1 MALPSLKIVNLK
13 NLILFSITI
22 ILPLI
27 FKFIIQILSLIIT
40 TQLLNIIQL
49 TLLHKNTKII
59 KILTQIINQHFPLLC
74 QAHPLVYSKT
84 STSAST
90 SATAGLKT
98 RISERMIFKCSSIL
112 LSINYVRSLLLPF
125 THQRLLLYHFPY
137 NISFTISLFT
147 LLRN

>member
-22 ILPLI
+22 ILPLL
-27 FKFIIQILSLIIT
+27 FKFIIQILSLTTT
-40 TQLLNIIQL
+40 TQLLSI
-49 TLLHKNTKII
+49 TYKNYFI
-59 KILTQIINQHFPLLC
+59 KTQKELDLTQTINQHFPLLC
-74 QAHPLVYSKT
+74 QLHPLFYSKT